1 MPIDQKRTD
10 ERWKKL
16 KRMIKEAFPEKE
28 IEVLKKAII
37 ETIENGDAK
46 EIVKRCCIRVF
57 EKETPW
63 RKIGL
68 FPTEELMTDENN
80 SFIGLFEDAINQ
92 AERILEEG
100 KKGFLGTLRITSN
113 GSEFVLPGEHEHF

>member
-1 MPIDQKRTD
+1 MQGDQKGTD

-16 KRMIKEAFPEKE
+16 EGMVKEAFPEKE
-28 IEVLKKAII
+28 IEVLKKTII

-46 EIVKRCCIRVF
+46 EIEKRCCIRIS
-57 EKETPW
+57 EKGKPW

-68 FPTEELMTDENN
+68 FPSEELMTDEDN
-80 SFIGLFEDAINQ
+80 SFIELFEDAIKQ
-92 AERILEEG
+92 ANRLFGEG

-113 GSEFVLPGEHEHF
+113 GSEFVLPGEHDHF